1 MSSAKR
7 GFALPQKILNLSSI
21 NFEDPY
27 ECPQHSGKIAPTHF
41 SAILRP
47 RNGRAE
53 KNFIFRKRSGS
64 PARLRWVL
72 IDSKHRRT
80 ATRQR
85 GLCGSLLKQLPL
97 DRSQAGIPGKNS
109 SLKIV

>member
-1 MSSAKR
+1 
-7 GFALPQKILNLSSI
+7 LSSVKLD
-21 NFEDPY
+21 DPY
-27 ECPQHSGKIAPTHF
+27 ERSKRSGKITSTHF
-41 SAILRP
+41 SAVLRP
-47 RNGRAE
+47 RKSRAE
-53 KNFIFRKRSGS
+53 KNLIFRKRSGS

-85 GLCGSLLKQLPL
+85 GLCGSLLKQFPF
-97 DRSQAGIPGKNS
+97 DRSQSGIPGKNS